1 MPTDCLVH
9 QQPHLETLTPAQS
22 EALCKALRQARA
34 MLLGAN
40 ERLPEKAAPRPNAPP
55 RSHPMPDPAAP
66 TKQQLAVL
74 VGTHLT
80 ASSNSATP
88 TPRHSTPRAGNSAA
102 RRARTSTPL

>member
-40 ERLPEKAAPRPNAPP
+40 ERLPEKAAPRFEGEA
-55 RSHPMPDPAAP
+55 SGHPHGWIKGADE
-66 TKQQLAVL
+66 QLAYAQKIL
-74 VGTHLT
+74 HGE
-80 ASSNSATP
+80 AECP
-88 TPRHSTPRAGNSAA
+88 TR
-102 RRARTSTPL
+102 